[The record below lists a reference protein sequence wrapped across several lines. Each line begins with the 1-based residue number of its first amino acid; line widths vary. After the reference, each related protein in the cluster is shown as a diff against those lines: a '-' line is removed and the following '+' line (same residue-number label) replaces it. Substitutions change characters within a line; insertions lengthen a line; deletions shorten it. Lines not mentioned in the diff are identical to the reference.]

1 MKIGGLRLR
10 NPLMLSA
17 GILGL
22 SAPLL
27 KRIYE
32 GGAGAVVTKSIGPKP
47 RLGHT
52 NPTVVALEYGLL
64 NAMGLPN
71 PGADDFSEEI
81 RSLKGS
87 AVPVVAS
94 IFGERVEDYVE
105 VAEKLADAGAAAIE
119 INCSCPN
126 VREIGLLGQDPT
138 MVEEVTRAVKK
149 AVRISVF
156 TKLTPNVADIV
167 EIAEAAKR
175 GGAEGVTAVNTLKA
189 MAVDIETCRPVLAN
203 ATGGLSGPALKP
215 VALRCVWEIAERVGI
230 PIIGCGGVSDWRDA
244 VEFLLCGA
252 SAVQVGTA
260 IMHYGVDIFGS
271 IASGVEAYLRR
282 KGFRS
287 VEEIV
292 GRAHG
297 MA

>member
-1 MKIGGLRLR
+1 MR

-27 KRIYE
+27 KRVYE

-47 RLGHT
+47 RPGYP

-71 PGADDFSEEI
+71 PGADDFSEEL

-87 AVPVVAS
+87 IVPIVAS
-94 IFGERVEDYVE
+94 IFGEKAEDYVE
-105 VAEKLADAGAAAIE
+105 VAKKMMSAGAAAIE

-126 VREIGLLGQDPT
+126 VEEIGLLGQDPAMIEKIT
-138 MVEEVTRAVKK
+138 RMVKSAVD
-149 AVRISVF
+149 VPVF

-167 EIAEAAKR
+167 EMARAAER
-175 GGAEGVTAVNTLKA
+175 GGSDGITAVNTLKA

-203 ATGGLSGPALKP
+203 VTGGLSGPALKP
-215 VALRCVWEIAERVGI
+215 VALRCVWEIAESVDI
-230 PIIGCGGVSDWRDA
+230 PIIGCGGVSGWRDA

-260 IMHYGVDIFGS
+260 IMDHGVDIFKEITNGL
-271 IASGVEAYLRR
+271 EEYLRV

-287 VEEIV
+287 VGEVV

-297 MA
+297 KA